1 MGGET
6 VTESW
11 FSSLWRTSRKSI
23 VSESE
28 KAVIGIL
35 TFEVASLMSKVV
47 NLWQCLGDRQIVRL
61 REEIVNSLGIRKLVS
76 DDDDYLMDLALAEII
91 ENLGCLVESVA
102 RFGKRCTDPVY
113 HCLEHVF
120 DDPIETDL
128 NWCGWEYKLKKMEK
142 KVKKMERFVA
152 VTAQLFQEL
161 EVLAELE
168 QSLKRMQGR
177 VDLGQVK
184 LLEFQQKVMW
194 QRQEVKNLREMSPW
208 VRTYDY
214 TVRLLL
220 RSLFTIVERI
230 KHVFG
235 VNQLASVEENND
247 SEHMDADCLVHS
259 HSISARMHTS
269 VRPSETNL
277 SRFHSGPLGRSVSNL
292 GMTSD
297 KSRSKKQCQ
306 AHYQSLTFLGK
317 PALSSKTRGLAH
329 VGPFKGCM
337 TGGSES
343 PVLLSC
349 TLTSSGPLR
358 STDAFSNN
366 IDKPNDRN
374 KMSLSC
380 NSLTRSKVSLFIS
393 KHKLLNAPPTSLGAA
408 ALALHYANVI
418 ILIEKLA
425 SSPHLISL
433 DARDDLYNM
442 LPTSV
447 RASMREKLKLFA
459 KTSTS
464 SIYDSALATDWSLA
478 LARILEWL
486 SPLAH
491 NMIRW
496 HSERNYEKQR
506 MAPGT
511 NMLLV
516 QTLHFANQVKTE
528 AAIIELLMGL
538 NYISKF
544 GREIDER
551 AFMESAGRS
560 ACVDNFLQRDNI
572 IYGM

>member
-1 MGGET
+1 
-6 VTESW
+6 
-11 FSSLWRTSRKSI
+11 
-23 VSESE
+23 
-28 KAVIGIL
+28 
-35 TFEVASLMSKVV
+35 
-47 NLWQCLGDRQIVRL
+47 
-61 REEIVNSLGIRKLVS
+61 
-76 DDDDYLMDLALAEII
+76 
-91 ENLGCLVESVA
+91 
-102 RFGKRCTDPVY
+102 
-113 HCLEHVF
+113 
-120 DDPIETDL
+120 
-128 NWCGWEYKLKKMEK
+128 MER
-142 KVKKMERFVA
+142 KVKKMERFVV

-177 VDLGQVK
+177 VDSSQVK

-194 QRQEVKNLREMSPW
+194 QRQEVKNLLEMSPW

-230 KHVFG
+230 KLVFG

-247 SEHMDADCLVHS
+247 SEHMDADCLVRS

-269 VRPSETNL
+269 VHPSETNL

-292 GMTSD
+292 GMWSN
-297 KSRSKKQCQ
+297 KIRSKKKQCQ
-306 AHYQSLTFLGK
+306 THHQSSTFFGK
-317 PALSSKTRGLAH
+317 PPLSLKTRGLAH

-349 TLTSSGPLR
+349 TLTSRGPLR
-358 STDAFSNN
+358 STDDFSTN

-374 KMSLSC
+374 KMSFSC
-380 NSLTRSKVSLFIS
+380 NSLTCSKVSLFIS
-393 KHKLLNAPPTSLGAA
+393 NCKLLNAPPTSLGAA

-425 SSPHLISL
+425 SPPHLISL
-433 DARDDLYNM
+433 DARDDLYNR
-442 LPTSV
+442 LPVSV
-447 RASMREKLKLFA
+447 RTSLREKLKLFS
-459 KTSTS
+459 KTSAS
-464 SIYDSALATDWSLA
+464 SIYDPALAAEWSLA
-478 LARILEWL
+478 LAKILEWL
-486 SPLAH
+486 APLAH
-491 NMIRW
+491 NMMRW
-496 HSERNYEKQR
+496 HSERNYEEQR
-506 MAPGT
+506 MVPRT
-511 NMLLV
+511 NILLI

-551 AFMESAGRS
+551 ALMESAGRS
-560 ACVDNFLQRDNI
+560 VCVDSFL
-572 IYGM
+572 